1 MCSNACAGLAYV
13 AIDDIELCTCN
24 STTTTTATPTPPPT
38 GCRGRRA
45 AAAVA
50 AASAVGASGM
60 QVMWLHW
67 LRGVRISC
75 AWRLQLIN
83 ACGPALAVSQR
94 DVMIWRVLQV
104 FGAVTQVSM
113 W

>member
-1 MCSNACAGLAYV
+1 LPALAYV
-13 AIDDIELCTCN
+13 TIDDIELCTCKP
-24 STTTTTATPTPPPT
+24 TTTTTATTTPPPT
-38 GCRGRRA
+38 GRRGRRA

-50 AASAVGASGM
+50 AAGAAVGASGM
-60 QVMWLHW
+60 HVMWLHW
-67 LRGVRISC
+67 LQGVRISC